1 MAHSYKSQYPTKV
14 VVDEKI
20 VQFFE
25 DFYRI
30 SDTPGAH
37 EEYANYFTKDA
48 TFILASKSIKGYE
61 EILAA
66 RKAMWTAVASRA
78 HKPIKVFPFGHV
90 STEFMLY
97 GTVSYEM
104 KDGRKSGLD
113 FSARAKMV
121 QIEKQWKMQDYQVY
135 MDTAA

>member
-61 EILAA
+61 GNYIPLVQGDPAG
-66 RKAMWTAVASRA
+66 RDVIFFSLQRTKYAST
-78 HKPIKVFPFGHV
+78 
-90 STEFMLY
+90 S
-97 GTVSYEM
+97 
-104 KDGRKSGLD
+104 
-113 FSARAKMV
+113 
-121 QIEKQWKMQDYQVY
+121 
-135 MDTAA
+135 